1 MTPTIT
7 HINDLVAR
15 CQKGDQRAQMEVYE
29 RYYRA
34 MYNTSVRIVKD
45 TAEAED
51 IMQEAFLKAF
61 SKINTLQEVST
72 FGAWLKRI
80 VVNLSINSFNHKVK
94 LNEVT
99 YNDELKNEAV
109 ESEGIIL
116 ENDSKD
122 EKVKKILRTLSNL
135 KENYRVALTL
145 HLIEGYDYEEIGEIL
160 NLSYANCRTTISRAK
175 ESLRKKLLKDETGMM
190 PDA

>member
-15 CQKGDQRAQMEVYE
+15 CRKNDQRAQMEIYE
-29 RYYRA
+29 RYYKA
-34 MYNTSVRIVKD
+34 MYNTSLRIVND

-61 SKINTLQEVST
+61 AKIDSFQGTST

-80 VVNLSINSFNHKVK
+80 VVNLSINSFNKKVK
-94 LNEVT
+94 LNEVA
-99 YNDELKNEAV
+99 YNDELKNEID

-116 ENDSKD
+116 EEDSKN
-122 EKVKKILRTLSNL
+122 EKVNKVLKTLNSL

-145 HLIEGYDYEEIGEIL
+145 HLIEGYDYEEISDIL
-160 NLSYANCRTTISRAK
+160 NLSYANSRTMISRAK
-175 ESLRKKLLKDETGMM
+175 ESLRKKLLKDENR
-190 PDA
+190 